1 MFLGTIFF
9 IINAFYIYH
18 SYFGN
23 MALSLTTRGDKILIP
38 SKLTIVNQSLAHYLV
53 R

>member
-1 MFLGTIFF
+1 MFLGSIFF
-9 IINAFYIYH
+9 SINVFYIYH

-23 MALSLTTRGDKILIP
+23 MAFALTTRGDKILAP